1 MPPETPECRL
11 FVYGTLRQGEAQHA
25 LLAGASLLGVSSTT
39 PAFHLIDVGP
49 YAALVR
55 GGTTAVSG
63 ELYSVGLQTRRA
75 IDIERQVPI
84 LFTRETIELGDGTRA
99 DAYLLTLDQVRGRR
113 RLAHGDWKQRFAP
126 RVSSQAGGAWV
137 AWSRGR
143 WTK

>member
-1 MPPETPECRL
+1 MPGQDLFEQQRMPPETPECRL

-25 LLAGASLLGVSSTT
+25 LLAGASLLGVSSTR

-75 IDIERQVPI
+75 IGDIYGSS
-84 LFTRETIELGDGTRA
+84 LTSRA
-99 DAYLLTLDQVRGRR
+99 
-113 RLAHGDWKQRFAP
+113 HH
-126 RVSSQAGGAWV
+126 SQPAC
-137 AWSRGR
+137 AWSLPSASR
-143 WTK
+143 